1 MIGVQTLFFLAAAL
15 MLIDAFGYSLAAVGP
30 IQRAT
35 TTADQYWKRRLKL
48 NLLLANQGL
57 YFVGLAALLGSYFVH
72 TQPEASKAIRD
83 PLPSGLL
90 LHGVDSSL
98 VHTARLA
105 TGPSESNS
113 RGFDPDGLGEAVSR
127 RDWRQPIERETTRG
141 TNLERSLCAR
151 EVR

>member
-15 MLIDAFGYSLAAVGP
+15 MLIDAFGYSLGAVGP

-72 TQPEASKAIRD
+72 TQPEASKAIEILCLLACFYTVLTV
-83 PLPSGLL
+83 PLFTP
-90 LHGVDSSL
+90 
-98 VHTARLA
+98 
-105 TGPSESNS
+105 
-113 RGFDPDGLGEAVSR
+113 
-127 RDWRQPIERETTRG
+127 RDWPHALPRAIAAVLILMG
-141 TNLERSLCAR
+141 LEKL
-151 EVR
+151 